1 MNACSQ
7 AVKSVHNQRFR
18 GANAASAAPLNPREL
33 YVRPLELPTKPGYP
47 I

>member
-7 AVKSVHNQRFR
+7 AVEGVHNQRFR
-18 GANAASAAPLNPREL
+18 GTNAVFAAPLNPPES
-33 YVRPLELPTKPGYP
+33 YVRPLEPLTKPGYP